1 MVNITAL
8 EKIIRFI
15 DGSYNLR
22 TMKKWSERFR
32 IENSQKKNKYLRK
45 LINKVRNVLNLI
57 SGYDIVEMPK
67 GFNLKIF
74 EIVQFFN
81 AKSG

>member
-45 LINKVRNVLNLI
+45 LINKVRNILNLV
-57 SGYDIVEMPK
+57 SGYDIVEMLK
-67 GFNLKIF
+67 G
-74 EIVQFFN
+74 
-81 AKSG
+81 

>member
-15 DGSYNLR
+15 DGNFNLR

-32 IENSQKKNKYLRK
+32 IENSQRKNKYLRK
-45 LINKVRNVLNLI
+45 LINKVKNFLHWFLVMIL
-57 SGYDIVEMPK
+57 
-67 GFNLKIF
+67 LKC
-74 EIVQFFN
+74 
-81 AKSG
+81 